1 MILNC
6 RVENVNRSYIDIYV
20 ARFIASIDVSNA
32 GDYKAAISV
41 QPGTGF
47 YKGESVAYYSKKL

>member
-1 MILNC
+1 MSTGSI
-6 RVENVNRSYIDIYV
+6 YIYV